1 MRGRRCEAR
10 SEAPAER
17 EFPAL
22 LVCIAGCLGVP
33 ADPNIFWNFFFS
45 RVSAKKNIG
54 HFSPF
59 RGVFVLLGGVFALLG
74 GVFALLGCFF
84 LFFARQREF
93 VGGVNC
99 LKAYHTKTGN
109 SRSELRPARRA
120 AALQIGWVKQGVSEV
135 NSTRFCQIKKNGLVG
150 PGSHSFHRINRV
162 RAGFIFDVAHFPRFG
177 RFGC

>member
-84 LFFARQREF
+84 LFFARQREKNW
-93 VGGVNC
+93 GGHFRRPTTPKLGIPALNQV
-99 LKAYHTKTGN
+99 AFFFRTTKTQPNQTRKTRCALNTQRGEVCDGQ
-109 SRSELRPARRA
+109 RSSLCSFLKRGAHRTHGQLGEITNPTRPTP
-120 AALQIGWVKQGVSEV
+120 S
-135 NSTRFCQIKKNGLVG
+135 
-150 PGSHSFHRINRV
+150 
-162 RAGFIFDVAHFPRFG
+162 
-177 RFGC
+177 